1 MRMDDESLQCDRK
14 MYFILTQDVQT
25 LGALM
30 EQVNKT
36 IYKTRILLTTIYIPH
51 L

>member
-1 MRMDDESLQCDRK
+1 MMNPYNVTEKC
-14 MYFILTQDVQT
+14 ILFWLKTFVQT

>member
-1 MRMDDESLQCDRK
+1 MMNPYNVTEKS
-14 MYFILTQDVQT
+14 ILFWLKIFVQT